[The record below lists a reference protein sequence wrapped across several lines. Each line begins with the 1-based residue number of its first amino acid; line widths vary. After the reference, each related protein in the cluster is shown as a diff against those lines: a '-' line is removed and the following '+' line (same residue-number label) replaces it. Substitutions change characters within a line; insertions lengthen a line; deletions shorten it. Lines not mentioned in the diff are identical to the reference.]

1 MDTLLF
7 TNLASMTEWYH
18 YLLLFVWIVILF
30 IGIIAYDKVE
40 SIFKP
45 KEEFKKGNNR
55 EAGCY

>member
-18 YLLLFVWIVILF
+18 YLLLFGWIVILF

-45 KEEFKKGNNR
+45 KEKNQ
-55 EAGCY
+55 